1 MPHGVRHEFGDDEAD
16 TLEARGGSLAREGT
30 EGGTG
35 VRGSLGIGSEPEPHP
50 ERARPARAC
59 SLGQHLVLGFPAMA
73 ESNPGSRVAFRPA
86 MRRFISPLA
95 LPVLAAALLAGCGSA
110 DPGPP
115 TGGAVPKPQKPFAVD
130 VGSGFVACLR
140 AAKIPVNRTAPQVIQ
155 VGDPAQKM
163 HVFVAQTPGAA
174 DVDQLQGRAEGA
186 EVVGSLEFFTGN
198 GTESAIDAIEGC
210 VNAHGSDG

>member
-1 MPHGVRHEFGDDEAD
+1 
-16 TLEARGGSLAREGT
+16 
-30 EGGTG
+30 
-35 VRGSLGIGSEPEPHP
+35 
-50 ERARPARAC
+50 
-59 SLGQHLVLGFPAMA
+59 
-73 ESNPGSRVAFRPA
+73 
-86 MRRFISPLA
+86 MRRTATRLA
-95 LPVLAAALLAGCGSA
+95 LTGLAAVLLAGCNA

-115 TGGAVPKPQKPFAVD
+115 TGGAAPKPQKPFATD
-130 VGSGFVACLR
+130 VGAGFVACLR
-140 AAKIPVNRTAPQVIQ
+140 SAKIPVDRTSPQVIQ

-198 GTESAIDAIEGC
+198 GTEASIDAIEGC